1 MDGLELAGIRFA
13 AGGREILQG
22 ISLTVESGESVAIL
36 GPSGSGKTTLL
47 RIVAGLERPT
57 AGTVRFGGSDLTET
71 PAHRRGFGMMFQD
84 HALFPHLNV
93 AKNIEFGLRP
103 PNWDRPSRGS
113 RRREMLE
120 MVGLPGFD
128 DRTIEKLSGGERQ
141 RVALARALAPQPA
154 MLMLD
159 EPLGSL
165 DRGLRDRLAGEV
177 REILSRLK
185 ITSLY
190 VTHDQAEAFAVA
202 DMVAIINDGKL
213 ARLGSPRDI
222 WNEPA
227 TEFVARFLGM
237 ENVVDGTRDSAG
249 LITTVLGDFGPLPGP
264 EGNVRVLL
272 RGEGASLASEPGPNI
287 ASGLLEQ
294 AVFRGGT
301 IDVRLEQGATR
312 ATFAL
317 PDGDPIIAKGQAISV
332 HVPRVQVLA
341 G

>member
-1 MDGLELAGIRFA
+1 
-13 AGGREILQG
+13 
-22 ISLTVESGESVAIL
+22 
-36 GPSGSGKTTLL
+36 
-47 RIVAGLERPT
+47 
-57 AGTVRFGGSDLTET
+57 
-71 PAHRRGFGMMFQD
+71 
-84 HALFPHLNV
+84 
-93 AKNIEFGLRP
+93 
-103 PNWDRPSRGS
+103 
-113 RRREMLE
+113 
-120 MVGLPGFD
+120 
-128 DRTIEKLSGGERQ
+128 
-141 RVALARALAPQPA
+141 
-154 MLMLD
+154 
-159 EPLGSL
+159 
-165 DRGLRDRLAGEV
+165 
-177 REILSRLK
+177 
-185 ITSLY
+185 
-190 VTHDQAEAFAVA
+190 
-202 DMVAIINDGKL
+202 
-213 ARLGSPRDI
+213 
-222 WNEPA
+222 
-227 TEFVARFLGM
+227 M